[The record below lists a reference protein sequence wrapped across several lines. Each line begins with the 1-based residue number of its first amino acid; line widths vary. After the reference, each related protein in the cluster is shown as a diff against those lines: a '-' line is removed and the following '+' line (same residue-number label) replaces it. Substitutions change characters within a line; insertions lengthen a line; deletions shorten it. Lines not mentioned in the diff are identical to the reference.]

1 MMNLSNYGICEGR
14 ITKKPVAMDNK
25 DGSKKVFVTLAVQ
38 DNFASG
44 KDKERKTQF
53 LNLEGFVPKDRQS
66 SVYEKLEVGDKV
78 AIQYRVETPSYEKDG
93 QTIYKTAVLTIENI
107 QFKESMAEKTA
118 RQARHAANAAA
129 ADAQTDAQAPAIDD
143 SELPIA

>member
-1 MMNLSNYGICEGR
+1 MLNMSNFGMCEGR
-14 ITKKPVAMDNK
+14 ITKKPVMMANK

-44 KDKERKTQF
+44 SDKEIKTQF
-53 LNLEGFVPKDRQS
+53 INLEGFVPKDRKA

-93 QTIYKTAVLTIENI
+93 QTIYKTALVIENI

-118 RQARHAANAAA
+118 RQARHAADAAA
-129 ADAQTDAQAPAIDD
+129 ADA
-143 SELPIA
+143 E

>member
-1 MMNLSNYGICEGR
+1 MLNLSNYGIGEGR
-14 ITKKPVAMDNK
+14 ITKKPVMMDNK

-38 DNFASG
+38 DNFTSG
-44 KDKERKTQF
+44 SDKERKTQF
-53 LNLEGFVPKDRQS
+53 INLEGFVPKDRKS

-93 QTIYKTAVLTIENI
+93 QTIYKTALVIENI

-118 RQARHAANAAA
+118 RQARHAADAAA
-129 ADAQTDAQAPAIDD
+129 ADA
-143 SELPIA
+143 E

>member
-1 MMNLSNYGICEGR
+1 MLNLMNFGIGEGR
-14 ITKKPVAMDNK
+14 ITKKPVMMENK
-25 DGSKKVFVTLAVQ
+25 DGSKKAFVTLAVQ

-44 KDKERKTQF
+44 TDKERKTQF
-53 LNLEGFVPKDRQS
+53 LNLEGFVSKDRKS

-93 QTIYKTAVLTIENI
+93 EKIYKTALVIENI

-118 RQARHAANAAA
+118 RQARHAADAAA
-129 ADAQTDAQAPAIDD
+129 ADA
-143 SELPIA
+143 E

>member
-1 MMNLSNYGICEGR
+1 MLNMSNFGMCEGR
-14 ITKKPVAMDNK
+14 ITKKPVMMANK
-25 DGSKKVFVTLAVQ
+25 DGSKKAFVTLAVQ

-44 KDKERKTQF
+44 TDKERKTQF
-53 LNLEGFVPKDRQS
+53 LNLEGFVPKDRKS

-93 QTIYKTAVLTIENI
+93 EKVYKTALVIENI

-118 RQARHAANAAA
+118 RQARHAADAAA
-129 ADAQTDAQAPAIDD
+129 ADANADAQAPAIDD

>member
-1 MMNLSNYGICEGR
+1 MMNLSNYGIGEGR
-14 ITKKPVAMDNK
+14 VTKAPVIMKNK

-93 QTIYKTAVLTIENI
+93 EKVYRTVLVIENV

-129 ADAQTDAQAPAIDD
+129 ADAQADAQAPAIDD

>member
-1 MMNLSNYGICEGR
+1 MLNMSNFGMCEGR
-14 ITKKPVAMDNK
+14 VTKKPVMMDNK

-44 KDKERKTQF
+44 TDKERKTQF
-53 LNLEGFVPKDRQS
+53 INLEGFVPKDRKS

-78 AIQYRVETPSYEKDG
+78 AIQYRVETPSYEKGG
-93 QTIYKTAVLTIENI
+93 QKVYRTVLVIENV

-129 ADAQTDAQAPAIDD
+129 ADTNADAQAPAIDD